1 MTETPPT
8 FDVTTAATQ
17 LVDELVAA
25 LVNSRIYELSHP
37 RVQGSLA
44 RVRELVAQITAA
56 TGTDR
61 VRIGCSEG
69 MLFHG
74 PEPLVA
80 GSIAATRLVQ
90 IIAGWRAGGI
100 EVVRHVSSEELAT
113 FFACLLERPAPGDD
127 FLRLSERAAARHC
140 LHAALLPPAAVAH
153 GLAPGDDGHAEA
165 LQRTQQTVDALQA
178 VTVAVCRGGTID
190 FAPVQA
196 EAEAILAHLERGG
209 TQLLGI
215 TRQGQYDAF
224 TFGHSMRVAI
234 LAVNFARALTDD
246 RDLHLRIGAAAL
258 LHDVGKALIPFEI
271 LHSTKPLTP
280 EEKLEMDKHAEL
292 GARCLLDHHDSDPLA
307 IVAAFGHH
315 LTPDGKGYPKTTH
328 QHPACF
334 VASVVKI
341 CDVYEALTAA
351 RPYKRPMSPVRA
363 YRVMIAMGTGL
374 DQRLLRRFIEV
385 HGIHP
390 VGQEVELATGEAAVV
405 ESQTDDPMHPVVRL
419 LTTPEGEPIAD
430 GAGELLDLREVACP
444 QVRAILRE
452 LVHEKQP
459 AAVGS

>member
-1 MTETPPT
+1 
-8 FDVTTAATQ
+8 
-17 LVDELVAA
+17 
-25 LVNSRIYELSHP
+25 
-37 RVQGSLA
+37 
-44 RVRELVAQITAA
+44 
-56 TGTDR
+56 
-61 VRIGCSEG
+61 
-69 MLFHG
+69 
-74 PEPLVA
+74 
-80 GSIAATRLVQ
+80 
-90 IIAGWRAGGI
+90 
-100 EVVRHVSSEELAT
+100 
-113 FFACLLERPAPGDD
+113 
-127 FLRLSERAAARHC
+127 
-140 LHAALLPPAAVAH
+140 
-153 GLAPGDDGHAEA
+153 
-165 LQRTQQTVDALQA
+165 
-178 VTVAVCRGGTID
+178 
-190 FAPVQA
+190 
-196 EAEAILAHLERGG
+196 
-209 TQLLGI
+209 
-215 TRQGQYDAF
+215 
-224 TFGHSMRVAI
+224 MRVAI